1 MSSQSTAARGSCSD
15 SLLSACAD
23 LCGHGFEWHS
33 AKRVKAKKEGEPEPE
48 PEPEPEEH
56 EASARSSSSGSG
68 SDVSVDGGA

>member
-1 MSSQSTAARGSCSD
+1 MSSQSTAARGSCPD

-33 AKRVKAKKEGEPEPE
+33 AKRVKVKKEGEPE

-68 SDVSVDGGA
+68 SDASEDGGA

>member
-1 MSSQSTAARGSCSD
+1 MSSQSTAARGSCSN

-33 AKRVKAKKEGEPEPE
+33 AKRVKAKKEGESE

-56 EASARSSSSGSG
+56 EASARSSTSGSG
-68 SDVSVDGGA
+68 SDASVDGGA